1 MKRIAMSLAA
11 VALLAIVSFGF
22 PVVETVS
29 ALNTMITGLFLSGIA
44 EARSTESDQK
54 EPSAIMSPTVVFSDD
69 FSANSS
75 TTWTTTG
82 TIGASSWSV
91 SRSGVDW
98 GARRN
103 TSPQQL
109 ELSNDT
115 SVTANANGWSF
126 ASVPLNTIP
135 APYSATLSSN
145 PGLVTWQFNMRQ
157 IRPDPAG
164 FSSTSSYGVAYII
177 STNSTSPDIGIG
189 KTGYAVTLGESGT
202 VDPIHLV
209 RFSGGLQGTITPIID
224 SNTAGL
230 TDFGAEYLSV
240 RVTYN
245 PANNQWELFLRND
258 GTTAFA
264 DPGTGTLV
272 SQGTVVDSTYANT
285 AFTNMGGYWQGST
298 TASQTAFFDNV
309 SISVDQPTPP
319 NTPPIAVDDNLTGV
333 MDTPLN
339 IPAATLTSNDIDPD
353 AGQTLTVTSVSNAI
367 NGSVSLSAG
376 VITFTP
382 SSGFTG
388 PASFDYTVSDGFAV
402 DVGIVNVTVLPANN
416 GQFNFNQQVY
426 SPNEADGTVTLTV
439 TRTGGTDGAVTVDY
453 GVVAAGLNIKRPNV
467 VVASATGGAACLS
480 GSGVDYVT
488 PSGTLNFADGD
499 SSKTINVT
507 ICDDQLFELTENF
520 AVTLSNATG
529 GATIGTT
536 SAGSVNILDDDTQPS
551 LQFSAANFDVN
562 ENAGTATVTVTRT
575 GATEHVLSVNYSAVT
590 GGSATAGT
598 CGAFSGN
605 DFEPT
610 SGTLNFAAGDNS
622 ETFDITICNDGLFE
636 ASNETILIALNTQS
650 APALLGTPNS
660 GTVTIIPNVDP
671 PSVEFS
677 SATSSIGEG
686 AGTKTFTVNR
696 TGATEN
702 SFSVNFAT
710 ANGTALSGSCGSGGD
725 YVSNSGTL
733 NFAGGDPNK
742 TFNVTICDDGLFEDD
757 ETFTAT
763 LSSPTGGAL
772 IGTNGTETVTISE
785 NDLTPI
791 IQFSTDRYAG
801 TEGSGVTV
809 SIVRT
814 GALDNDVTADL
825 NAGAGAGAA
834 CGQPGV
840 DYELSNVTVHFAPG
854 ETLKQFGV
862 PLCWEFLYEG
872 NESWDMQL
880 SNPTGGANI
889 GSQSFAFI
897 DITDSD
903 TPPKFA
909 FSSSAISV
917 PENTGTVTLNVNRTG
932 ASQNVVSVDYATT
945 GGTATGGNCLSPGSD
960 FLIQTGQLNFAA
972 GDTSKTFDITICDD
986 AEFEG
991 DESFTVSLSNPQ
1003 FPAQL
1008 GTVTTETITILAND
1022 SVPEMDLLG
1031 NSVSIPDGDTTP
1043 SLADHTDFGAI
1054 SAASGTVSRTFTIA
1068 NTGTG
1073 NLDLSGTPKVEIS
1086 GTNAADFSVTVQPG
1100 SPVVGPSGTTTFT
1113 VVFDPSAVGLRTATL
1128 NIANNDSDE
1137 DPYDFTVQG
1146 TGTAPVASFTATPN
1160 PAACNQLV
1168 GFNASGSTQADPSRP
1183 IVSYSWDFGDG
1194 QNGTGVSLTHAY
1206 SAFGTYTVVLTITDD
1221 VGAQDTESQNV
1232 SVSLGNQP
1240 PVASTGGPYIIT
1252 SGNGVSLNGTGSTD
1266 PNSGCGD
1273 SIVVYEWDLDNDGQF
1288 DDATGASPNLS
1299 AATVTSLFPTLNT
1312 PYTIGLRVIDEF
1324 GSQGTASTTLAV
1336 YQNAPIAA
1344 FTAIPNPAA
1353 CNQTI
1358 NFNGTGSSHPNPTRS
1373 IVSYSWDFGDTTSG
1387 TGSTTTH
1394 AYSAFGTFN
1403 AVLTVTDNTGA
1414 QDTESLFVTV
1424 SQGNQPPVANAGGPY
1439 SAILGSGIGVSLDG
1453 SGSTDPNTGC
1463 GDSIVSFAWNIASGT
1478 YNLTGS
1484 NPSLTYAQIVSLG
1497 AGSHPV
1503 QLTVT
1508 DGFGATG
1515 VSNTTLTVSSNVTLV
1530 VDNLTDDAA
1539 LNQCTAATGDCSLRG
1554 ANSIANNGDTIVFDP
1569 AVFNLRSEAPSGVL
1583 TIDLVNGQILIDND
1597 ITITGPGAN
1606 LLTIKRNSVSNF
1618 RIFAVNPGITAN
1630 ISGLTISNG
1639 FGSAAAPGGG
1649 IYNDHG
1655 TVTITDCVISGN
1667 FGPGAGIYNDGNT
1680 SGTASLTITNS
1691 TISGNNS
1698 NFNGGGGIFNTAHFG
1713 GNASVS
1719 IANSTISDNVSEDG
1733 GAIMNNANGGTTL
1746 MTITNSTISGN
1757 TATRFGGGFR
1767 NEGGLVLTNVTVTN
1781 NRGNSDGDV
1790 SGQGGGIFLQG
1801 LTQPILKNTIIAGN
1815 VQGAGPGTTPNDID
1829 QCCVDPISSFNLIGT
1844 GGSGGLVDG
1853 VNSNQV
1859 GIADARLGPLQN
1871 NGGPVFTHGFNN
1883 SNGLSPAIDKG
1894 SAFGSTFDARGL
1906 PRTVDLPSIPNAT
1919 GGDGTDIGAYELQA
1933 PTAAPVSIS
1942 GRVRTVDGRGV
1953 RGAIV
1958 SITDGNGTIRQVTTS
1973 TFGYYRFEG
1982 VTAGESYFVG
1992 VASKRYR
1999 FASIFVNVTDELSGL
2014 DFYPEP

>member
-1 MKRIAMSLAA
+1 MKRIAISLAA

-22 PVVETVS
+22 PVFEPLSSALQLSEFLTNASSVIAQVGGEIDDLSPQADQFFAGNGTALTSSNWGLSSAGPFTSTFTAGNTANFATVNGTGSGAGGITVS
-29 ALNTMITGLFLSGIA
+29 AINATENFTYSTPSGTLLTGGTVITINVSSGKTLNLGGLAMSTAAGTGFAKSGDGTYFSSNGNLFTGGFTLNQGVFVLGGVNAAGGGGSNVLNLNGGVLATNATRSLTGKFPGGINIGGNFQIGALSSAVPLSASAANLTLSNNVSLGGSTSTLTIGGDGSYIFSGVISSSGGGVTIA
-44 EARSTESDQK
+44 RLNGTTGVIDFQGANTYSGNTVISNGALSL
-54 EPSAIMSPTVVFSDD
+54 SAGGSI
-69 FSANSS
+69 ANSPIIEIGDGGVFDVAALTNPLVLS
-75 TTWTTTG
+75 SGQVLRASGTTG
-82 TIGASSWSV
+82 TGTIQTSSTKGLTTS
-91 SRSGVDW
+91 
-98 GARRN
+98 A
-103 TSPQQL
+103 TSPIQFTAFNGSVAPLTVSQTGQL
-109 ELSNDT
+109 VLQ
-115 SVTANANGWSF
+115 
-126 ASVPLNTIP
+126 
-135 APYSATLSSN
+135 SSN
-145 PGLVTWQFNMRQ
+145 PVTVTV
-157 IRPDPAG
+157 
-164 FSSTSSYGVAYII
+164 S
-177 STNSTSPDIGIG
+177 NSGAPLGIG
-189 KTGYAVTLGESGT
+189 SYKLIAKSGT
-202 VDPIHLV
+202 ATVVGTPSNVTVDGDGKAV
-209 RFSGGLQGTITPIID
+209 GTIA
-224 SNTAGL
+224 SLVNTAG
-230 TDFGAEYLSV
+230 
-240 RVTYN
+240 
-245 PANNQWELFLRND
+245 ELFLNI
-258 GTTAFA
+258 AA
-264 DPGTGTLV
+264 
-272 SQGTVVDSTYANT
+272 A
-285 AFTNMGGYWQGST
+285 
-298 TASQTAFFDNV
+298 
-309 SISVDQPTPP
+309 P
-319 NTPPIAVDDNLTGV
+319 NTPPIAVDDNLTGA

-416 GQFNFNQQVY
+416 GEFNFSPQFY
-426 SPNEADGTVTLTV
+426 SPNEADGSVTLTV

-453 GVVAAGLNIKRPNV
+453 GVVAAGLNIKRPNG

-488 PSGTLNFADGD
+488 PSGTLNFSDGD

-520 AVTLSNATG
+520 AVTLSNAQG

-1183 IVSYSWDFGDG
+1183 IVNYSWDFGDG

-1206 SAFGTYTVVLTITDD
+1206 GAFGTYTVVLTITDD
-1221 VGAQDTESQNV
+1221 V
-1232 SVSLGNQP
+1232 
-1240 PVASTGGPYIIT
+1240 
-1252 SGNGVSLNGTGSTD
+1252 
-1266 PNSGCGD
+1266 
-1273 SIVVYEWDLDNDGQF
+1273 
-1288 DDATGASPNLS
+1288 
-1299 AATVTSLFPTLNT
+1299 
-1312 PYTIGLRVIDEF
+1312 
-1324 GSQGTASTTLAV
+1324 
-1336 YQNAPIAA
+1336 
-1344 FTAIPNPAA
+1344 
-1353 CNQTI
+1353 
-1358 NFNGTGSSHPNPTRS
+1358 
-1373 IVSYSWDFGDTTSG
+1373 
-1387 TGSTTTH
+1387 
-1394 AYSAFGTFN
+1394 
-1403 AVLTVTDNTGA
+1403 GA

-1508 DGFGATG
+1508 DEFGATG

-1530 VDNLTDDAA
+1530 VDNLTDNAA
-1539 LNQCTAATGDCSLRG
+1539 LNQCTAAPSDCSLRG

-1583 TIDLVNGQILIDND
+1583 TIDLVNGQILIDNN

-1618 RIFAVNPGITAN
+1618 RIFAVDPGITAN

-1639 FGSAAAPGGG
+1639 FGSGAAPGGG

-1719 IANSTISDNVSEDG
+1719 IANSTISDNISEDG
-1733 GAIMNNANGGTTL
+1733 GAIMNNTNGGTTL

-1801 LTQPILKNTIIAGN
+1801 LTQPILRNTIIAGN

-1883 SNGLSPAIDKG
+1883 SSGLSPAIDKG
-1894 SAFGSTFDARGL
+1894 SAFGSSFDSRGL
-1906 PRTVDLPSIPNAT
+1906 PRTVDFLSIPNAA

-1933 PTAAPVSIS
+1933 PTAAPVSVS
-1942 GRVRTVDGRGV
+1942 GRVRTVDGRGL

-1999 FASIFVNVTDELSGL
+1999 FSSIFVNVTDELSGL